1 LFLLKGNPLLMMTMM
16 INATV
21 IRCSYRDDWCVEEA
35 RSRSR
40 QTRRTEAATEYKG
53 KKEGGLEG
61 SSDNR
66 RVPMPTFYGLF
77 YFFLNMVFSK

>member
-1 LFLLKGNPLLMMTMM
+1 M
-16 INATV
+16 INATM

-35 RSRSR
+35 RSGSR

-53 KKEGGLEG
+53 KKEGGLEA

-66 RVPMPTFYGLF
+66 RVSMPTFYGLF
-77 YFFLNMVFSK
+77 YFFLNMVFF

>member
-1 LFLLKGNPLLMMTMM
+1 MTMM

-21 IRCSYRDDWCVEEA
+21 IRCSYPDDWCVDEA

-61 SSDNR
+61 PVITVGYRCRHFMD
-66 RVPMPTFYGLF
+66 
-77 YFFLNMVFSK
+77 FFISF